1 MTTKTWPP
9 ADSTNVPGLME
20 RIRRATG
27 APIRCRKPCGDV
39 GGYTILCPMPVGH
52 EGMCSPHEAE
62 PGADDV

>member
-27 APIRCRKPCGDV
+27 AP
-39 GGYTILCPMPVGH
+39 
-52 EGMCSPHEAE
+52 AE
-62 PGADDV
+62 SAAESALTPTVKSLQASACDLLDRMIAVTEVDGER